1 MFIVYLIVIDK
12 LLHFFF
18 WNSIVV
24 NPPPTW
30 FSFRV
35 KAPPQFLLSWQQHMV
50 ASHLKFGGQSF
61 RVAGIW

>member
-12 LLHFFF
+12 LLHFFLEF
-18 WNSIVV
+18 HSG

-35 KAPPQFLLSWQQHMV
+35 KAAPQFLLSWQQHMV
-50 ASHLKFGGQSF
+50 ASHLKFSGQSF